1 MDAIYAGLVGVA
13 LTFMGL
19 FGFSQYQEP
28 SLGAF
33 SDPFLSIQLAASPSN
48 GECLT
53 TDGTN
58 NDWTTC
64 ASGGGGGTDGNWSF
78 FNNSGI
84 SLATST
90 NQVLIG
96 GSATSTLDI
105 LQVYGAVRATHFT
118 ATSTTASSTFP
129 NLLSTNATATNATTT
144 RFHISSLF
152 TFDSEIFDSLTDDA
166 TLANNGGDLQVVDVT
181 CTDCISTTE
190 TDSTVAI
197 AARNLTV
204 AGTAQQITSS
214 AGAQDLSAD
223 RTWTLSLPS
232 YVLFPGDIRATNA
245 STTNATT
252 TTINASGQVDFDSLT
267 SALVLA
273 GSSGILGE
281 FTGAGCTNQ
290 VVEDVDAAGATTC
303 VSINNGYWSGT
314 DLSVANG
321 GTGLSTFGG
330 SNTVLYTTAADTLA
344 SEAAFTYDSAQD
356 LLTVAST
363 SITKATS
370 TNLTVTA
377 TASTSALVISNSVRL
392 FGGTVYST
400 LATLG
405 AALVNAITAV
415 TPTGTWDFGG
425 ATSLEIVNAAAPTVD
440 ATGELAWDTTSGQMK
455 IYDGSATRVLATGY
469 DFSTFTYSTSTA
481 WAGTTTVPLG
491 PSYFAETWNGIK
503 CFTDTG
509 TVQVSVNDGT
519 NRMDF
524 LNSSTTVGTVALT
537 TNNTF
542 TAGEKRY
549 VDLGTPASSPKSV
562 SCTVSRSIT
571 AD

>member
-314 DLSVANG
+314 DLSVVNG

-330 SNTVLYTTAADTLA
+330 TNTLLYTTAADTLS
-344 SEAAFTYDSAQD
+344 SEAALTYAPSTN
-356 LLTVAST
+356 LLTVENAST
-363 SITKATS
+363 TLFTAAYASSTSWFGGGLNTDCDGDTAALGWDLTTGKFTCGDDDNSGGGGTPDSKWATS
-370 TNLTVTA
+370 TANTQYIHTA
-377 TASTSALVISNSVRL
+377 GSTRVGIGTTTPGWSLQLASSTSPQLALSDGSLTSFHWTWRNINGNLYLATSSPSTFATSTRPILFISSS
-392 FGGTVYST
+392 GTTTISGVGAATSTQYVYST
-400 LATLG
+400 HASRGGSIILEDVD
-405 AALVNAITAV
+405 AAGCTEITALNGTLTAQTV
-415 TPTGTWDFGG
+415 TCP
-425 ATSLEIVNAAAPTVD
+425 
-440 ATGELAWDTTSGQMK
+440 
-455 IYDGSATRVLATGY
+455 
-469 DFSTFTYSTSTA
+469 
-481 WAGTTTVPLG
+481 
-491 PSYFAETWNGIK
+491 AE
-503 CFTDTG
+503 
-509 TVQVSVNDGT
+509 
-519 NRMDF
+519 
-524 LNSSTTVGTVALT
+524 
-537 TNNTF
+537 
-542 TAGEKRY
+542 
-549 VDLGTPASSPKSV
+549 
-562 SCTVSRSIT
+562 
-571 AD
+571 